1 MASFRVLPLY
11 MYYIV
16 VCNSC
21 TCSMFVFSMCLKMV
35 VTFPGL
41 IQQYKRFN
49 GKKGITSFAT
59 QAPPA
64 TNWVNLRTGGSLNA
78 SVSKY
83 KKVNVSTR
91 SQIPLVGPRR
101 MCVDNRPLRNNR
113 RDAGLLTPVMSSLPE
128 NHSLTYDTPSDQ
140 CQNVFD
146 SRSSRMYLNPHFF
159 KASCNVQT
167 NVSAKHITA
176 ESETVCASKHSVY
189 INPKVLAG
197 QVMKL
202 TTKSQSTQVSM
213 IANRCAVSKKHG
225 VQFQTC
231 ELPSE
236 PSGTNSV
243 TSRYAFHS
251 KTKLVKH
258 NALVHQ
264 TGTSNTVRNSGTSSQ
279 SVPKRKL
286 SPVIK
291 SSVPGPLLSISRT
304 KMVRAKPEAA
314 RSCMKGL
321 ASNRLSVSVPNDFS
335 TPLRTS
341 KSQSVSSGSKIRLNS
356 FKSSTLAVKAAKAV
370 CSKYRSTRFSLANTA
385 VTKYVYN
392 CATNKPTSS
401 QVSRYRID
409 RRLYKTPKRVKNVKK
424 YSLQYRTPK
433 RGKRNQQRVN
443 DKRFSRHKNI
453 QYSFLSLKFGNKTWN
468 KSLCPRKVL
477 IMDNKLR
484 RV

>member
-1 MASFRVLPLY
+1 
-11 MYYIV
+11 MYHIIV
-16 VCNSC
+16 FSSC
-21 TCSMFVFSMCLKMV
+21 TCSVSVDNMCLKMV

-41 IQQYKRFN
+41 IQQHKRFN
-49 GKKGITSFAT
+49 GRKGITSLAT
-59 QAPPA
+59 QVSAA
-64 TNWVNLRTGGSLNA
+64 ANWVNPRTGGSVNA

-83 KKVNVSTR
+83 KKINVSTR
-91 SQIPLVGPRR
+91 PQIPLVRQRR
-101 MCVDNRPLRNNR
+101 MCVDNRPPQSNR
-113 RDAGLLTPVMSSLPE
+113 KDAGLPTPAISSLTE
-128 NHSLTYDTPSDQ
+128 NHSLTYGTSNDQ
-140 CQNVFD
+140 CQSVFD
-146 SRSSRMYLNPHFF
+146 SRSSRMYLNPHFL
-159 KASCNVQT
+159 KASYSGQT
-167 NVSAKHITA
+167 NASVKHITSA
-176 ESETVCASKHSVY
+176 NEIVYASKRSVH
-189 INPKVLAG
+189 INPEVLAR

-202 TTKSQSTQVSM
+202 TTKSQPAQVSM
-213 IANRCAVSKKHG
+213 VANRCAASKKQG
-225 VQFQTC
+225 LQFQTC

-236 PSGTNSV
+236 LSCTNSV

-264 TGTSNTVRNSGTSSQ
+264 TGTGNIVRNSGTSSQ

-291 SSVPGPLLSISRT
+291 SSLPGPLLSISRT

-314 RSCMKGL
+314 RPCMQGL
-321 ASNRLSVSVPNDFS
+321 ASNRPPVSVPNDFS
-335 TPLRTS
+335 TTLKTS
-341 KSQSVSSGSKIRLNS
+341 KSRSLSSGSKIRLNS

-370 CSKYRSTRFSLANTA
+370 CSKYKSTRFSVANTPM
-385 VTKYVYN
+385 TKYVYN
-392 CATNKPTSS
+392 YATNKATSS
-401 QVSRYRID
+401 QVSRNKID

-433 RGKRNQQRVN
+433 RGKDNQQSINHRL
-443 DKRFSRHKNI
+443 FSRHKNV
-453 QYSFLSLKFGNKTWN
+453 QYSFLSFKFGNKIWN

>member
-1 MASFRVLPLY
+1 
-11 MYYIV
+11 
-16 VCNSC
+16 
-21 TCSMFVFSMCLKMV
+21 MV

-41 IQQYKRFN
+41 IQQHKLFN

-59 QAPPA
+59 QAPSA
-64 TNWVNLRTGGSLNA
+64 ANWMNLRTGGSVNA

-83 KKVNVSTR
+83 KKVNVNPR
-91 SQIPLVGPRR
+91 PQIPLVGQRR
-101 MCVDNRPLRNNR
+101 MCVDNRPLQSNR
-113 RDAGLLTPVMSSLPE
+113 KDAGLLTPAISRLSE
-128 NHSLTYDTPSDQ
+128 NHSLTYGIPSDQ

-159 KASCNVQT
+159 KASCSMQT
-167 NVSAKHITA
+167 NASAKHITS
-176 ESETVCASKHSVY
+176 ESEMICASKHSVH

-202 TTKSQSTQVSM
+202 ITKSQPAQVSVV
-213 IANRCAVSKKHG
+213 ANRCAVSKKHG
-225 VQFQTC
+225 VQLQTC

-258 NALVHQ
+258 NTLVHQ
-264 TGTSNTVRNSGTSSQ
+264 TGTGNILRNSGTSSQ

-291 SSVPGPLLSISRT
+291 SSLPGPLLSISRT

-314 RSCMKGL
+314 RPRMQGL
-321 ASNRLSVSVPNDFS
+321 ASNRPSVSVPNDFS
-335 TPLRTS
+335 TPLKTS
-341 KSQSVSSGSKIRLNS
+341 KSRSLSSGSRIRLNS

-370 CSKYRSTRFSLANTA
+370 CSKYKSTRFSVANTPM
-385 VTKYVYN
+385 TKSVYN
-392 CATNKPTSS
+392 YATNKATSS
-401 QVSRYRID
+401 QVSRYKID
-409 RRLYKTPKRVKNVKK
+409 RRVYKTPKRVKNVKK

-433 RGKRNQQRVN
+433 RGKLNQQNINHR
-443 DKRFSRHKNI
+443 RFGRHKNVH
-453 QYSFLSLKFGNKTWN
+453 YSFLRFKFGNKTWN

-477 IMDNKLR
+477 IMDDKLR

>member
-1 MASFRVLPLY
+1 
-11 MYYIV
+11 MYHIIV
-16 VCNSC
+16 HNSC
-21 TCSMFVFSMCLKMV
+21 ACSVSVVSMCLKVV

-41 IQQYKRFN
+41 IQQHKHFN
-49 GKKGITSFAT
+49 GRKGITPFAT
-59 QAPPA
+59 QAPSA
-64 TNWVNLRTGGSLNA
+64 ANWVNLRTGVSVNA

-91 SQIPLVGPRR
+91 PQIPLVGQRR
-101 MCVDNRPLRNNR
+101 MCVDNRPPQSNR
-113 RDAGLLTPVMSSLPE
+113 KDAGLVTPALSSLLE
-128 NHSLTYDTPSDQ
+128 NHSLTYGTPSDQ

-146 SRSSRMYLNPHFF
+146 SRSSRMYLNPHFL
-159 KASCNVQT
+159 KASCSVQT
-167 NVSAKHITA
+167 NASVKRITS
-176 ESETVCASKHSVY
+176 ESEIVCASKHLVH
-189 INPKVLAG
+189 INPKVLAR

-202 TTKSQSTQVSM
+202 TTKSQPAQVSVV
-213 IANRCAVSKKHG
+213 ANRCAMSKKHG

-264 TGTSNTVRNSGTSSQ
+264 TGTGNILRNLGTNSQ
-279 SVPKRKL
+279 SVQKRKL

-291 SSVPGPLLSISRT
+291 SSLPGPLLSISRT

-314 RSCMKGL
+314 RPCMQGL
-321 ASNRLSVSVPNDFS
+321 ASNRPSVSVPNDFS
-335 TPLRTS
+335 TPLKTS
-341 KSQSVSSGSKIRLNS
+341 KSRPLSSGSKIRLNS

-370 CSKYRSTRFSLANTA
+370 CSKYKSSRFSVANA
-385 VTKYVYN
+385 PVTKSVYN
-392 CATNKPTSS
+392 YATNKATSS
-401 QVSRYRID
+401 QVSRYKID

-433 RGKRNQQRVN
+433 RGKHNQQSVN
-443 DKRFSRHKNI
+443 HRRFNRHKNV
-453 QYSFLSLKFGNKTWN
+453 QYSFLSFRFGNKTWN
-468 KSLCPRKVL
+468 KSLCPRRVL